1 MTNLVAENLS
11 YQSPRERETFK
22 IGLKY
27 LQALGTYSANDFK
40 VTIRMNLTGDNEVTT
55 EDVELAEKTFRPDIG
70 ELKGKVKR
78 SRPLPIQSQAIDMS
92 RGLLSLH

>member
-1 MTNLVAENLS
+1 MTNLVPENLS
-11 YQSPRERETFK
+11 YLSPHEREIVKVTRK
-22 IGLKY
+22 AS
-27 LQALGTYSANDFK
+27 QTLGTHLANDFNT
-40 VTIRMNLTGDNEVTT
+40 VIRMNLMRDNEVTT